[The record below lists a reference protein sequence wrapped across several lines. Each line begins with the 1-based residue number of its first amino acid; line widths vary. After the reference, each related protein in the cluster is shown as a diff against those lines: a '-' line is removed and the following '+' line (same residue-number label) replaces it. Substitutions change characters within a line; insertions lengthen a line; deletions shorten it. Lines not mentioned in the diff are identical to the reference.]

1 MIRINLAPPRTKE
14 KAGAARPSS
23 GGINLGLVFGGLAAL
38 LVVGLG
44 GYSWK
49 LSSDIAWF
57 NAEIDKNQ
65 QELERLKP
73 IIAQHQRFKEEKEEL
88 ERRVNAIESVARNQ
102 ARPVYLLDSL
112 ADSLPG
118 DLWLNRME
126 EKGQMLRLAGATY
139 SSQTLAD
146 FMARLKSS
154 GRFKEVDLVESRQ
167 DLTKSPRTIT
177 FEVACRFEI

>member
-1 MIRINLAPPRTKE
+1 MVRINLAPPRTKD
-14 KAGAARPSS
+14 KGGAAGHR
-23 GGINLGLVFGGLAAL
+23 GVNLGLVFGALLAP

-44 GYSWK
+44 GYSLK
-49 LSSDIAWF
+49 LSSDIAGF
-57 NAEIDKNQ
+57 AAETEKYQ

-73 IIAQHQRFKEEKEEL
+73 VIAQHQRFKQEKEEL

-102 ARPVYLLDSL
+102 TRPVYLLDAL
-112 ADSLPG
+112 ADTLPG
-118 DLWLNRME
+118 DLWLSRME
-126 EKGQMLRLAGATY
+126 EKGQLLRLAGTTY

-146 FMARLKSS
+146 FMARLKAS

-167 DLTKSPRTIT
+167 DLTKSPRMIT